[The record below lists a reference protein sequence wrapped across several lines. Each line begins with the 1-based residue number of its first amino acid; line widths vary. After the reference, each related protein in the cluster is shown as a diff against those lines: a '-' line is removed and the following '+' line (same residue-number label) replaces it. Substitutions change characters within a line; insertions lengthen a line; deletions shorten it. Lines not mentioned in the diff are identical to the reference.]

1 MKTNRIIHAD
11 VLEGFKEIDDNSVSL
26 IFTSPPYNLK
36 INYGTYEDNMP
47 WGDYLEWLLKVW
59 KESKRVL
66 RKGGR
71 LAINMATI
79 TNREDSHKE
88 YFRFIGKYL
97 ANQMEQ
103 INMLPFAEF
112 VWYKQDAAGRKTAWG
127 SWCSCSFPTIR
138 STHEFVYVFAK
149 DQYRLEGDIELSDMT
164 PKEFTDWTFS
174 TWSIRPETKKL
185 GGHPVPFPQELA
197 KRVIKLFSYR
207 NDIVLD
213 PFSGSGTTSYVANKY
228 GRKYLGIDNNIQY
241 CNFAEDRIKKYND
254 MNLYNNDYIP
264 RSERLK
270 KYKNENKDR
279 KTDSEERIGLFD

>member
-11 VLEGFKEIDDNSVSL
+11 ALEGFKEIDDDSVSL

-36 INYGTYEDNMP
+36 IDYGNYEDNMP
-47 WGDYLEWLLKVW
+47 WNDYLEWLLEIW

-66 RKGGR
+66 RSGGR

-79 TNREDSHKE
+79 TNRQDSHKE

-103 INMLPFAEF
+103 INMLPFGEII
-112 VWYKQDAAGRKTAWG
+112 WYKQDAAGRKTAWG

-138 STHEFVYVFAK
+138 STHEFIYIFSK
-149 DQYRLEGDIELSDMT
+149 DQYRLDGDIELSDMT
-164 PKEFTDWTFS
+164 PEEFNKWTFS
-174 TWSIRPETKKL
+174 TWSIRPETRKL

-207 NDIVLD
+207 GDVVLD

-228 GRKYLGIDNNIQY
+228 GRKYLGIDNNAQY
-241 CNFAEDRIKKYND
+241 CNFAKERIKEYND
-254 MNLYNNDYIP
+254 INLYNDDYIS

-270 KYKNENKDR
+270 KYKDKNKII
-279 KTDSEERIGLFD
+279 DSEKRMGLFD